1 MTDTKLE
8 RNEAGAYLLDPIVVA
23 GECVKGITRY
33 NGGWIK
39 RIDEI
44 DKSKTNG
51 YSLVGEFVKAGI
63 QWMTP
68 GVYLDCSKG
77 GSRKNVRYVYTVF
90 VLCEDGTARAY
101 NDNQITVE
109 GRGGD
114 WAVRLWPA
122 IERALEEVADK
133 DDKLAALL
141 ARRAEL
147 EKALAEVEAEIKV
160 LKNKNEVI

>member
-1 MTDTKLE
+1 MTEVKIE

-23 GECVKGITRY
+23 GGCVKGITRY

-39 RIDEI
+39 KIDGI

-51 YSLVGEFVKAGI
+51 YSLVGEFVKAGL

-114 WAVRLWPA
+114 WAVRLWPVV
-122 IERALEEVADK
+122 ERALEEVADK

-141 ARRAEL
+141 TRKTELEAEL
-147 EKALAEVEAEIKV
+147 HQIEAEIHE
-160 LKNKNEVI
+160 LENKTEVN

>member
-1 MTDTKLE
+1 MADTKLE
-8 RNEAGAYLLDPIVVA
+8 RNEAGAYLLDLLAVA
-23 GECVKGITRY
+23 GENVKAFTRY

-39 RIDEI
+39 KIDGI

-90 VLCEDGTARAY
+90 VLKEDGTVTAY
-101 NDNQITVE
+101 NDDQIAVE

-114 WAVRLWPA
+114 WAVRLWPV
-122 IERALEEVADK
+122 IGRALEKARGE
-133 DDKLAALL
+133 DDKLAILL
-141 ARRAEL
+141 ARKAEL
-147 EKALAEVEAEIKV
+147 EKALAEVETEIRE
-160 LKNKNEVI
+160 LENEVI